1 MGHDL
6 HQDTHKTQSSRMSL
20 VEGWK
25 HEKVRLY
32 SLMLFISFA
41 ILFMFTVLL
50 YGTSLKQVTIVVDGK
65 PKVVETSQPTLQ
77 RLLDEQDITIG
88 KHDKLSASLSS
99 QLTHG
104 DQIEISRSHAIYV
117 TIKGKTQTLQ
127 TTEKTVGNALNAASI
142 KVDGDDK
149 LYPAA
154 TTKVRAGM
162 KVKVLRITKLMV
174 ESKKTDTFDTIE
186 KKDSSLAI
194 GKQRLVSEGQNGE
207 ILKTVRKTYADG
219 KLVEVKLVDQK
230 VLQVKRDKVVAV
242 GTRKPVTLASAS
254 SSVSHK
260 SGKLARAGKDFTYK
274 KVLNNVTLTAYSAD
288 FASTGKSPGHKYYG
302 ITASGARVQE
312 GKTIAVDP
320 RVIPI
325 GYWVYIEG
333 VGYRRAE
340 DKGSA
345 IRGNKID
352 VYVPTHREAIQFGR
366 QRGRT
371 VYVIGPTRP

>member
-1 MGHDL
+1 
-6 HQDTHKTQSSRMSL
+6 MSL